1 MQRSGLGEVY
11 ACRDLAPTDTCE
23 IWGLEWAWWGV
34 LGKSATRPQFLLV
47 IMKARARVGQTR
59 QNPLVGMHGGWVWS

>member
-1 MQRSGLGEVY
+1 M
-11 ACRDLAPTDTCE
+11 
-23 IWGLEWAWWGV
+23 
-34 LGKSATRPQFLLV
+34 GKSATRPQFLLV